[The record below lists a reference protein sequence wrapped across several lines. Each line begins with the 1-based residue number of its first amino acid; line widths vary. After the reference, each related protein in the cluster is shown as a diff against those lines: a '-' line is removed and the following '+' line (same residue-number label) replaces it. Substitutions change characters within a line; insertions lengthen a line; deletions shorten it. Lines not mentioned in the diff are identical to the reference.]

1 LVRSF
6 VDIVS
11 KNGNLLI
18 GIGPDEHGR
27 IPDEQSAPLRGLGA
41 WMRVNGEAICRTRP
55 WAIAETTT
63 TEGTP
68 VRFTRSD
75 GAVNAIL
82 LDLPTRE
89 FGIRGI
95 DCTAVDTVRVLGL
108 EETVDWRVVDGVLTV
123 RLPERMPVSPAYV
136 VTLGDGVRPTG

>member
-1 LVRSF
+1 
-6 VDIVS
+6 
-11 KNGNLLI
+11 
-18 GIGPDEHGR
+18 
-27 IPDEQSAPLRGLGA
+27 
-41 WMRVNGEAICRTRP
+41 MRVNGEAIYRTRP

-68 VRFTRSD
+68 VRFTCRD

-108 EETVDWRVVDGVLTV
+108 DETVDWRVDDGVLTV

-136 VTLGDGVRPTG
+136 VTLGHGVRPTG